1 MKKILITGGA
11 GFIGSHITRHLCTNG
26 FQVTV
31 FDDFSR
37 GSNARLTDL
46 QDNIEIIE
54 GDIRNTDELVRA
66 SREIDTMIHLAF
78 VNGTENFYKYPN
90 LVLDVAIEGLISVR
104 EAIKKNKI
112 FDVMLASSS
121 EVYQV
126 PNIFPT
132 PEEVGLSIPS
142 LNNPRFSYGLGKIIQ
157 EFYLYHL
164 DADLK
169 NLTIFR
175 PHNVYG
181 SDMGN
186 LHVIPE
192 LFNKAFEAKVSSQ
205 KMEIQGDGN
214 QTRSFCHI
222 LDFITAFDLIFSNR
236 SGKEVFN
243 IGTSEEVSIG
253 HLAGEIARITGNDLN
268 FNHTTMP
275 EGGTNRRIP
284 DITKIENLGF
294 HQSVDLEKGLK
305 MYYQNLMKKQV

>member
-11 GFIGSHITRHLCTNG
+11 GFIGSHIARYFCTNG
-26 FQVTV
+26 FEVRV

-37 GSNARLTDL
+37 GSNTRLVDL
-46 QDNIEIIE
+46 QDQIEVIE

-66 SREIDTMIHLAF
+66 SRGIDTLVHLAF
-78 VNGTENFYKYPN
+78 VNGTENFYKYPS

-104 EAIKKNKI
+104 EAIKQNNI
-112 FDVMLASSS
+112 YDVMLASSS

-126 PNIFPT
+126 PKVFPT
-132 PEEVGLSIPS
+132 PEDVSLSIPS

-164 DADLK
+164 DIEFE

-175 PHNVYG
+175 PHNIYG
-181 SDMGN
+181 FDMGN

-192 LFNKAFEAKVSSQ
+192 LFNKALEAKLFSQ
-205 KMEIQGDGN
+205 KFEIQGDGN

-222 LDFITAFDLIFSNR
+222 IDFIAAFNLIFSNR

-253 HLAGEIARITGNDLN
+253 HLAEEIARISKIEINLH
-268 FNHTTMP
+268 HTTMP
-275 EGGTNRRIP
+275 DGGANRRIP
-284 DITKIENLGF
+284 DIAKIENLGF
-294 HQSVDLEKGLK
+294 HQTIDLKSGLN
-305 MYYQNLMKKQV
+305 MYYENLMKKSV